1 MYSRTN
7 ASSHPTVDTKY
18 PRAQKLCPTKFCFRP
33 PYTRARCIALF
44 PLINPI
50 TCATAYLGGIEIIM
64 CTWSGSRCPSSIR
77 LSFCSASL
85 RNTSPTYF
93 LRSPY
98 NAFRRPLGI
107 NTTWYLHSHF
117 EWLKLSY
124 SSIQFLLCVCFAAH
138 ARSFLDGLPYL
149 SNFACLPGRAGGTPI
164 SLESHQSQNLTSL
177 CHLEGLNHDVIRL
190 IANWNQRNQRA
201 VRAQF
206 GIVAGLHRAQHGD
219 ISRAGIH
226 HQQMRFIGAKRQ
238 PIGMAAHLHRAN
250 YAAFVD
256 GIDTDGVRPEIADVE
271 QAVIGGNDSA

>member
-7 ASSHPTVDTKY
+7 ASSRPTVDTKY

-50 TCATAYLGGIEIIM
+50 TCATAYFGGIEIIM

-85 RNTSPTYF
+85 RNTSPKYF
-93 LRSPY
+93 LSSPY
-98 NAFRRPLGI
+98 NAFRRPFGI

-117 EWLKLSY
+117 EWLKLSC

-164 SLESHQSQNLTSL
+164 SLALVHFDDVLQGSSSAGVRNSGEPQKGGRLPASFIAGRTRRSAKARSCRSLTPGPPTSDRWLKSMDRLTLSCQN
-177 CHLEGLNHDVIRL
+177 G
-190 IANWNQRNQRA
+190 
-201 VRAQF
+201 AQPT
-206 GIVAGLHRAQHGD
+206 IPYIDPSVSDH
-219 ISRAGIH
+219 
-226 HQQMRFIGAKRQ
+226 IGAQIPAPYGQK
-238 PIGMAAHLHRAN
+238 PK
-250 YAAFVD
+250 
-256 GIDTDGVRPEIADVE
+256 
-271 QAVIGGNDSA
+271 

>member
-1 MYSRTN
+1 
-7 ASSHPTVDTKY
+7 
-18 PRAQKLCPTKFCFRP
+18 
-33 PYTRARCIALF
+33 
-44 PLINPI
+44 
-50 TCATAYLGGIEIIM
+50 M

-149 SNFACLPGRAGGTPI
+149 SNFACLPGRAGVTPI
-164 SLESHQSQNLTSL
+164 SLEKQVWVLWPRSAAS
-177 CHLEGLNHDVIRL
+177 
-190 IANWNQRNQRA
+190 
-201 VRAQF
+201 
-206 GIVAGLHRAQHGD
+206 
-219 ISRAGIH
+219 SRK
-226 HQQMRFIGAKRQ
+226 IGAATAAPSATRQKRKC
-238 PIGMAAHLHRAN
+238 PHRT
-250 YAAFVD
+250 
-256 GIDTDGVRPEIADVE
+256 GE
-271 QAVIGGNDSA
+271 